1 MLRHSLTP
9 SSSLRISQVS
19 TRVHALNHL
28 VKIKMAT
35 GEYAAAWDARNA
47 ANKLRERER
56 ISAEERT
63 FDAPESTL
71 ATSQLLARHD
81 QEARDLRTTQR
92 VRAARLEREIQNEIE
107 RRGYG
112 IIQPRDPTEGGGG
125 GEMSRW
131 LAERDASTEHQT
143 QWMQREAA
151 RTGTMPP
158 APMMLPPDV
167 MMLPPDVDTRGG
179 HLRTPGEEVPAAPFH
194 HAFPVGVPVRRP
206 SALSSFLIA
215 AGDTIPAEYATE
227 TTLGA
232 GGAMAQTLGA
242 YARDEP
248 EADEPEPTPT
258 PVASP
263 SPRPQPVHRV
273 NSQTTTAVVD
283 REEYV
288 FGRRRT
294 WTRAPVAPEDHRG
307 SPTLGPLPPR
317 SLPPSLLALSVGA
330 PGDDDDDADA
340 AKLLAARAR
349 PSVPPLDFR
358 AVLREAD
365 ARSTTHARVRDL
377 HTRAAAVRGY
387 GEYRDATKSGR
398 TRGFTT
404 GHDEAA
410 RGSIERAKAPWGS
423 GQAATDGDRFLRA
436 GERENDG
443 LAASTHSSDLSS
455 DGTASDTTDDGE
467 VWTAPPTRLREAMT
481 GGGGEAGAQSMRR
494 VARRGGP
501 GLDVEVA
508 RVFRGDAAA
517 EETREAAEGKE
528 NVHRG
533 GGGGGA
539 KGRVPTG
546 VFFAERRGPKSHG
559 ASLPSNAADH
569 TVTRVRT

>member
-1 MLRHSLTP
+1 M
-9 SSSLRISQVS
+9 
-19 TRVHALNHL
+19 
-28 VKIKMAT
+28 
-35 GEYAAAWDARNA
+35 
-47 ANKLRERER
+47 
-56 ISAEERT
+56 
-63 FDAPESTL
+63 
-71 ATSQLLARHD
+71 
-81 QEARDLRTTQR
+81 
-92 VRAARLEREIQNEIE
+92 
-107 RRGYG
+107 
-112 IIQPRDPTEGGGG
+112 
-125 GEMSRW
+125 
-131 LAERDASTEHQT
+131 
-143 QWMQREAA
+143 
-151 RTGTMPP
+151 
-158 APMMLPPDV
+158 
-167 MMLPPDVDTRGG
+167 
-179 HLRTPGEEVPAAPFH
+179 
-194 HAFPVGVPVRRP
+194 
-206 SALSSFLIA
+206 
-215 AGDTIPAEYATE
+215 
-227 TTLGA
+227 
-232 GGAMAQTLGA
+232 
-242 YARDEP
+242 
-248 EADEPEPTPT
+248 
-258 PVASP
+258 
-263 SPRPQPVHRV
+263 
-273 NSQTTTAVVD
+273 
-283 REEYV
+283 
-288 FGRRRT
+288 
-294 WTRAPVAPEDHRG
+294 
-307 SPTLGPLPPR
+307 
-317 SLPPSLLALSVGA
+317 
-330 PGDDDDDADA
+330 
-340 AKLLAARAR
+340 
-349 PSVPPLDFR
+349 
-358 AVLREAD
+358 
-365 ARSTTHARVRDL
+365 

-481 GGGGEAGAQSMRR
+481 GRSGGGGEAGAQSMRR

>member
-1 MLRHSLTP
+1 
-9 SSSLRISQVS
+9 
-19 TRVHALNHL
+19 
-28 VKIKMAT
+28 MAT

-179 HLRTPGEEVPAAPFH
+179 HRRTLGEEVPAAPFH

-227 TTLGA
+227 VTLGA

-481 GGGGEAGAQSMRR
+481 GGS
-494 VARRGGP
+494 
-501 GLDVEVA
+501 
-508 RVFRGDAAA
+508 
-517 EETREAAEGKE
+517 
-528 NVHRG
+528 G
-533 GGGGGA
+533 GGGGSCTP
-539 KGRVPTG
+539 PTL
-546 VFFAERRGPKSHG
+546 KD
-559 ASLPSNAADH
+559 ASA
-569 TVTRVRT
+569 

>member
-1 MLRHSLTP
+1 
-9 SSSLRISQVS
+9 
-19 TRVHALNHL
+19 
-28 VKIKMAT
+28 
-35 GEYAAAWDARNA
+35 
-47 ANKLRERER
+47 
-56 ISAEERT
+56 
-63 FDAPESTL
+63 
-71 ATSQLLARHD
+71 
-81 QEARDLRTTQR
+81 
-92 VRAARLEREIQNEIE
+92 
-107 RRGYG
+107 
-112 IIQPRDPTEGGGG
+112 
-125 GEMSRW
+125 
-131 LAERDASTEHQT
+131 
-143 QWMQREAA
+143 MQREAA

-179 HLRTPGEEVPAAPFH
+179 HRRTLGEEVPAAPFH

-227 TTLGA
+227 VTLGA

-273 NSQTTTAVVD
+273 NSQMTAVVD

-387 GEYRDATKSGR
+387 GEYRDATKAGR